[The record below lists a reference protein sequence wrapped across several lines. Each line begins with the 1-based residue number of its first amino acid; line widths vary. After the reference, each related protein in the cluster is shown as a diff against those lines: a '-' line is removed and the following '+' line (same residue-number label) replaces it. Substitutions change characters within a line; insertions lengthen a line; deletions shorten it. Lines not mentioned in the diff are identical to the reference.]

1 MRSSMQQGK
10 DICIYV
16 MFLQKTPY
24 GTSVDAPLDKWRADP
39 AVKFPDVDR
48 RRFTLAL
55 PNYPLLAA

>member
-1 MRSSMQQGK
+1 
-10 DICIYV
+10 